1 VNRFC
6 NRAVAIF
13 RNAAGVGRK
22 RQAIH
27 IANHQV
33 SLIAIKK
40 GEAVVPS
47 HCPPD
52 SIPLMWGQIVYYGL
66 LHGMVGVVMGSDP
79 DTGDYGMNLVGP
91 AFDENGL
98 EIPEIEYSYVP
109 AYPVSPED
117 HPLLLRL
124 LVANAELGAGLP
136 LRGSVQVRFGRRTD
150 TLQFQQLSLCDFQLS
165 WSKELVRLAH
175 HEGIATNFARRS
187 AS

>member
-1 VNRFC
+1 MNRFC

-13 RNAAGVGRK
+13 RNAAGVGRR
-22 RQAIH
+22 RQTIH

-40 GEAVVPS
+40 GESVVPS
-47 HCPPD
+47 RCPPD
-52 SIPLMWGQIVYYGL
+52 RIPLLCGQLVYHGL

-79 DTGDYGMNLVGP
+79 DTGDYGMSLVGP
-91 AFDENGL
+91 AFGENGV
-98 EIPEIEYSYVP
+98 ERPENEYSYVP
-109 AYPVSPED
+109 AYPISPED
-117 HPLLLRL
+117 HPLLLQF
-124 LVANAELGAGLP
+124 LVANAELDAGFP
-136 LRGSVQVRFGRRTD
+136 LRGSVGVRYGRRTD
-150 TLQFQQLSLCDFQLS
+150 TLQFQQLSLHHFHLI